1 MSEAKHTPGPL
12 TVSVNDKWPFKIV
25 TKNAE
30 GEVVFQTDL
39 PIYSTSH
46 NCAADAIY
54 GVGLPAEW
62 NSAEMN
68 ARAIADEVVR
78 AAAPD
83 LLAALQGILGYFDSG
98 NSVSVSQA
106 TIKASSD
113 EVKAARA
120 PIAKA
125 TGGAA

>member
-25 TKNAE
+25 TKNAD

-46 NCAADAIY
+46 NCAADAIS

-62 NSAEMN
+62 NAAEMN

-83 LLAALQGILGYFDSG
+83 LLDALEFVMNRLVDKHEDDIAAQ
-98 NSVSVSQA
+98 
-106 TIKASSD
+106 K
-113 EVKAARA
+113 ARA
-120 PIAKA
+120 AIAKA
-125 TGGAA
+125 TGGTP